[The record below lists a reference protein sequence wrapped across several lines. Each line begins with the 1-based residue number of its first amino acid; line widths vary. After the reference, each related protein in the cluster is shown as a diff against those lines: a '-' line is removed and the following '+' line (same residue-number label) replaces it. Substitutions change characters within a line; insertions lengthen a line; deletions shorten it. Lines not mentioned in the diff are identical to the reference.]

1 MTEITVNG
9 MTCTSCATHVK
20 DALEKIPGVN
30 AAVVS
35 YPESRA
41 QVMAD
46 TAVSHNQ
53 LLAAIAALG
62 YQGSIRVGDFKDE
75 PKIRDALEGAGL
87 HIAIIGSGGAA
98 MAAALKA
105 VEQGATVTLIERGTI
120 GGTCVN
126 IGCVPSK
133 IMIRAAHIAHLRRE
147 SPFDGGI
154 AATVPA
160 IDRSKLLAQQ
170 QARVDELRHAKYE
183 GILDGNPAITVLHG
197 EARFKD
203 DQSLVV
209 RLNEGGEREVT
220 FDRCLVAT
228 GASPAVPP
236 IPGLKESPYWTSTE
250 ALVSDTIPARLAVI
264 GSSVVALELAQAFAR
279 LGSQVT
285 ILARSTLF
293 FREDPAIGEAVTA
306 AFRAEGIEVLEHT
319 QASQVA
325 HVNGE
330 FVLTTGHGELRA
342 DKLLVATGRAPN
354 TRSLAL
360 DAAGVTVNAQGAIVI
375 DQGMRTSNPNIYAAG
390 DCTDQPQFVYVAA
403 AAGTRAAINMTG
415 GDAALNLTAM
425 PAVVFTDPQ
434 VATVGY
440 SEAEAHHDG
449 IETDSRTLTL
459 DNVPRALA
467 NFDTRGFIK
476 LVIEEGSGRLIG
488 VQAVAPEAGE
498 LIQTAVLAIRN
509 RMTVQE
515 LADQLF
521 PYLTMVE
528 GLKLAAQ
535 TPLGE
540 ICRYRVC
547 RVMPSS
553 RHRSPTLV
561 SGCPIAA
568 IARRSLAAVILN
580 GRPPFRPR
588 ARADAKPAMVR
599 SAINSRSNSANA
611 AKMPKTSLPAAV
623 VVSMAAPWPVNTLRP
638 MPRAVRSCT
647 VLMRWRKSRPS
658 RSSFHT
664 TSVSPGRSAFRQ
676 LTKPGRSSRLPD
688 AWSS

>member
-1 MTEITVNG
+1 MTTLKITG
-9 MTCTSCATHVK
+9 MTCDSCAVHVK
-20 DALEKIPGVN
+20 EALEKVPGVQSAEVSYAKGSARLAIEADTSPDTLT
-30 AAVVS
+30 AAV
-35 YPESRA
+35 A
-41 QVMAD
+41 G
-46 TAVSHNQ
+46 
-53 LLAAIAALG
+53 LG
-62 YQGSIRVGDFKDE
+62 YRATLADAPVAPAGGGLLGKVREWLGSDDKAGGD
-75 PKIRDALEGAGL
+75 AGKL
-87 HIAIIGSGGAA
+87 HIAVIGSGGAA

-105 VEQGATVTLIERGTI
+105 VEQGAHVTLIERGTI

-126 IGCVPSK
+126 VGCVPSK
-133 IMIRAAHIAHLRRE
+133 IMIRAAHVAHLRRE
-147 SPFDGGI
+147 SPFDGGMPPTPPTI
-154 AATVPA
+154 L
-160 IDRSKLLAQQ
+160 RERLLVQQ

-203 DQSLVV
+203 GQSLVV
-209 RLNEGGEREVT
+209 RLNDGNERAVA

-250 ALVSDTIPARLAVI
+250 ALVSDTIPERLAVI

-279 LGSQVT
+279 LGSKVT

-306 AFRAEGIEVLEHT
+306 AFRMEGIEVLDHT

-325 HVNGE
+325 HEGGE
-330 FVLTTGHGELRA
+330 FVLTTGHGEIRA

-354 TRSLAL
+354 TRSLNL
-360 DAAGVTVNAQGAIVI
+360 EAAGIALNPQGAIVI
-375 DQGMRTSNPNIYAAG
+375 DSGMRTSVEHIYAAG

-415 GDAALNLTAM
+415 GDATLNLTAM

-440 SEAEAHHDG
+440 SDAEAHHDG
-449 IETDSRTLTL
+449 IETDSRLLTL

-476 LVIEEGSGRLIG
+476 LVVEVGSGRLIG
-488 VQAVAPEAGE
+488 VQAVTPEAGE
-498 LIQTAVLAIRN
+498 LIQTAALAIRN

-535 TPLGE
+535 TFNKDVKQL
-540 ICRYRVC
+540 
-547 RVMPSS
+547 
-553 RHRSPTLV
+553 
-561 SGCPIAA
+561 
-568 IARRSLAAVILN
+568 
-580 GRPPFRPR
+580 
-588 ARADAKPAMVR
+588 
-599 SAINSRSNSANA
+599 
-611 AKMPKTSLPAAV
+611 
-623 VVSMAAPWPVNTLRP
+623 
-638 MPRAVRSCT
+638 SCCA
-647 VLMRWRKSRPS
+647 
-658 RSSFHT
+658 
-664 TSVSPGRSAFRQ
+664 G
-676 LTKPGRSSRLPD
+676 
-688 AWSS
+688 